1 MCPAD
6 TDASASKSV
15 LFTIFNSQIPLAG
28 KLYKTVGKHLT
39 KQNRKMIINFNETEK
54 TIEIKDGLKKQYLLM
69 NISLIFTLV
78 NSVLFPLFVL
88 DEKQMEWMGFIWIIL
103 GIFSI
108 VLFIYKILKKTASE
122 KLNISEISSL
132 TEKQVFGRKRFSLK
146 LKNGK
151 SRDLME
157 MKNESDIIKTKEMF
171 ENIGIQIS

>member
-1 MCPAD
+1 
-6 TDASASKSV
+6 
-15 LFTIFNSQIPLAG
+15 
-28 KLYKTVGKHLT
+28 
-39 KQNRKMIINFNETEK
+39 
-54 TIEIKDGLKKQYLLM
+54 M

-108 VLFIYKILKKTASE
+108 VLFIYQILKKTTSE

-132 TEKQVFGRKRFSLK
+132 NEKQVFGRKRFSLK

-151 SRDLME
+151 FRDLME

-171 ENIGIQIS
+171 ENIGIKIS